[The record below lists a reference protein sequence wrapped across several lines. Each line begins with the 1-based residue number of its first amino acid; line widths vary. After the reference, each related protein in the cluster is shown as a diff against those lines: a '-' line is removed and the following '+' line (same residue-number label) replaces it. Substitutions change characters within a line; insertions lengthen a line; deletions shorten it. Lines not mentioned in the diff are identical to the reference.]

1 MSQARRWRRSSGGS
15 RVPIG
20 AATARGVC
28 APRGAGSGSP
38 RNVPGAPGALTPEPP
53 PPSAPAAPRG
63 RARCSGPPA
72 PRLRGTGAAPGG
84 ECPPRATTQP
94 SPVRLSLK
102 MAAESGEL
110 IGACEFMKDRLYFA
124 TLRNRPKSTVHIH
137 YFSIDEELVYENF
150 YADFGPLNL
159 AMVYRY
165 CCKLNKKLKSY
176 SLSRKKIVHYTC
188 FDQRK
193 RANAAFLIGAY
204 AVIYLK
210 KTPEEAYRALLSGSN
225 PPYLPFRDAS
235 FGNCTYNLTIL
246 DCLQGIRKGLQH
258 GFFDFE
264 TFDVDEY
271 EHYERVENGD
281 FNWIVPGKFLA
292 FSGPHPKSKI
302 ENGYPLHAPEAYFP
316 YFKKHNV
323 TAIVRLNKK
332 IYEAKRFTDAGFEH
346 YDLFFIDGSTP
357 CDNIVR
363 RFLNICEN
371 TEGAIAV
378 HCKAGLGRTG
388 TLIACYVMKHYRFT
402 HAEVISWIRI
412 CRPGSIIGPQQHF
425 LEEKQASLWVQ
436 GDLFRS
442 KLKNRPSSEE
452 SINKILSN
460 LDDMSI
466 GGNLSKIQNV
476 ERFGENNLEEDEDV
490 EMKNSITQGDKLRAL
505 KSQRQPRS
513 SPPYAFRL
521 DDMKGH
527 PRAVVCQP
535 FRLASSS
542 QGSVSALKICKVA
555 SSPSATA
562 KRITRGTLASGA
574 SGRSF
579 SVNSRLASSLGNL
592 SAAAEDPDSR
602 KTPACKVGF
611 AASPFANLLNG
622 SQAASRNCPELN
634 NNQYGRS
641 PPSSQRGPAGAKT
654 EELGPGPA
662 APSPRASVTGLSSS
676 SARFLS
682 RSIPSLQSEYVHY

>member
-1 MSQARRWRRSSGGS
+1 MCPRWPEPRDVWELWPSLSPSVRCSCFSNC
-15 RVPIG
+15 
-20 AATARGVC
+20 C
-28 APRGAGSGSP
+28 APGSP
-38 RNVPGAPGALTPEPP
+38 PL
-53 PPSAPAAPRG
+53 SG
-63 RARCSGPPA
+63 R
-72 PRLRGTGAAPGG
+72 
-84 ECPPRATTQP
+84 
-94 SPVRLSLK
+94 
-102 MAAESGEL
+102 
-110 IGACEFMKDRLYFA
+110 DRLYFA
-124 TLRNRPKSTVHIH
+124 TLRNRPKSTVNTH

-210 KTPEEAYRALLSGSN
+210 KTPEEAYRALLSGSTA
-225 PPYLPFRDAS
+225 PYLPFRDAS
-235 FGNCTYNLTIL
+235 FGNCSYNLTIL

-316 YFKKHNV
+316 YFKKNNV

-357 CDNIVR
+357 SDNIVR

-402 HAEVISWIRI
+402 HAEIIAWIRI

-436 GDLFRS
+436 GDIFRS
-442 KLKNRPSSEE
+442 KLKNRPSSDG
-452 SINKILSN
+452 SINKILSS
-460 LDDMSI
+460 LDDMCI

-476 ERFGENNLEEDEDV
+476 ERFGENNFEEDEDV

-513 SPPYAFRL
+513 SPSCAFRL
-521 DDMKGH
+521 DDMKGP
-527 PRAVVCQP
+527 PRAVSQP
-535 FRLASSS
+535 FRSSS
-542 QGSVSALKICKVA
+542 SPQGSASTLKTSKVA
-555 SSPSATA
+555 LSPSATA
-562 KRITRGTLASGA
+562 KRISRGSLSSGA
-574 SGRSF
+574 GVRSF
-579 SVNSRLASSLGNL
+579 SINSRLASSLGNL
-592 SAAAEDPDSR
+592 NAAIDDPENKQTSS
-602 KTPACKVGF
+602 TSKVGF
-611 AASPFANLLNG
+611 AANPFTNLLNG
-622 SQAASRNCPELN
+622 SSQAPARNCPELN
-634 NNQYGRS
+634 NNQYSRS
-641 PPSSQRGPAGAKT
+641 SSSSGSPLSTQPSTQGSKT
-654 EELGPGPA
+654 EEHATALR
-662 APSPRASVTGLSSS
+662 PSYTGLSSS

-682 RSIPSLQSEYVHY
+682 RSIPVSSQTPPLGPQNPERNFCALPSQPRLPPKKFNSAKEAF

>member
-1 MSQARRWRRSSGGS
+1 
-15 RVPIG
+15 
-20 AATARGVC
+20 
-28 APRGAGSGSP
+28 
-38 RNVPGAPGALTPEPP
+38 
-53 PPSAPAAPRG
+53 
-63 RARCSGPPA
+63 
-72 PRLRGTGAAPGG
+72 
-84 ECPPRATTQP
+84 
-94 SPVRLSLK
+94 

-124 TLRNRPKSTVHIH
+124 TLRNRPKSTVNTH

-292 FSGPHPKSKI
+292 FSGPHPKAKLKMV
-302 ENGYPLHAPEAYFP
+302 GYPLHAPEAYFP

-323 TAIVRLNKK
+323 TAVVRLNKK

-357 CDNIVR
+357 SDNIVR

-371 TEGAIAV
+371 TDGAIAV

-402 HAEVISWIRI
+402 HAEIIAWIRI

-436 GDLFRS
+436 GDIFRS
-442 KLKNRPSSEE
+442 KLKNRPSSEG
-452 SINKILSN
+452 SINKILSS

-490 EMKNSITQGDKLRAL
+490 EMKNGITQGDKLRAL

-513 SPPYAFRL
+513 SPSCAFRL

-527 PRAVVCQP
+527 PRAVSQP
-535 FRLASSS
+535 FRLTSSA
-542 QGSVSALKICKVA
+542 QGSATTLKTSKVA
-555 SSPSATA
+555 LSPSVTA
-562 KRITRGTLASGA
+562 KRINRGSLSSGA
-574 SGRSF
+574 SVRSF
-579 SVNSRLASSLGNL
+579 SINSRLASSLGNL
-592 SAAAEDPDSR
+592 NTATQEPENKKASSSSKA
-602 KTPACKVGF
+602 GF
-611 AASPFANLLNG
+611 IASPLTNLLNG
-622 SQAASRNCPELN
+622 SSQPPARNYPELN
-634 NNQYGRS
+634 NNQYSRS
-641 PPSSQRGPAGAKT
+641 NSSGGSTLRSQPSPHSVKT
-654 EELGPGPA
+654 EEHPTLLR
-662 APSPRASVTGLSSS
+662 PSYTGLSSS

-682 RSIPSLQSEYVHY
+682 RSIPCTCVLLAFGKPFLESPLPSSPISHF